1 MSKTFKQ
8 FRELYGYGSP
18 DFYRPIADIGNMK
31 SPYNRPQYGIN
42 AQVKKLNAIGTGPGL
57 GTYFPINIMAKKL
70 KDLKKRNPI
79 AKDLRSNP
87 LFKKQVVKPKKGK
100 GSYDRKKT

>member
-1 MSKTFKQ
+1 MKTFKQ
-8 FRELYGYGSP
+8 FKELYGYGSP
-18 DFYRPIADIGNMK
+18 DFYRPITDIGNMK

-42 AQVKKLNAIGTGPGL
+42 ATAKGDGL
-57 GTYFPINIMAKKL
+57 GTYFPMNIMAKKL

-87 LFKKQVVKPKKGK
+87 LFKKQIVKPKKGK

>member
-31 SPYNRPQYGIN
+31 SPRSRPAYALN
-42 AQVKKLNAIGTGPGL
+42 ANKKKLIKGTAKGPGL
-57 GTYFPINIMAKKL
+57 NTFKPQMNLVAKKK
-70 KDLKKRNPI
+70 KD
-79 AKDLRSNP
+79 
-87 LFKKQVVKPKKGK
+87 
-100 GSYDRKKT
+100 